1 LFKQISLAIASAA
14 LLVGAASVVSTPAPS
29 TPDVAAMRD
38 YVAKNRAYSPAARAE
53 ALRRVEALAALSG
66 DPARFELEAAAIAA
80 LADNG
85 HSVLL
90 PPQWA
95 SRYPRS
101 PVRFGL
107 FADGLF
113 VIAAPAD
120 QAGLIGRRVV
130 ELNGRPWQAVR
141 QAYARYQGGEQG
153 FRDQFVTLFMETP
166 ALLHAAGLSEDPAG
180 LALLLEA
187 ENGERTR
194 EAVAARLAPFEGEAA
209 LLGRPQLLEASASLP
224 ADARPLY
231 LQNPDEAWR
240 LAYSDA
246 VNGAYIQLKSTA
258 GDGIGPFLEATLAEL
273 GRRRPRNI
281 VVDLRFNLGG
291 DLTLARDFMEKLPP
305 LAAGGRIY
313 AITSGRTF
321 SAAISSLGYLR
332 QAAGDRLTIVG
343 EPIGD
348 RLEFWAEGDLLRLP
362 GVGAMLL
369 YATERHNYMTGCPE
383 PDCHAAIRDHPIRV
397 ATLQPAHL
405 RRLPRRARSGDGGDH
420 RRHKRS
426 RRPLK
431 SVEIREGGRV
441 VGASR
446 RRQLQLDEA
455 PGHQIGP
462 GIRRG
467 ERRSLGRG
475 KVEPAIISGLADHQ
489 HHLLAA
495 LARDRQRLLD
505 QPPADAAPLVF
516 RHDRYRRQAERA
528 EGAAVAL
535 DPHPAHHYV
544 ADDPPLILGDQREL
558 AIAVCAQPLDQIGLG
573 RGRKGG
579 EQDRPDRRG
588 VGARFASEPHT
599 VAMSGA
605 SSAFMPTTL

>member
-1 LFKQISLAIASAA
+1 MHITQLGGGKALFKQISLAIASAA
-14 LLVGAASVVSTPAPS
+14 LLVGAASVVGAPAAS

-38 YVAKNRAYSPAARAE
+38 YVAKNRAYSPAARGE

-66 DPARFELEAAAIAA
+66 HPAQFELEAAAIAA

-120 QAGLIGRRVV
+120 RAGLIGRRVV

-166 ALLHAAGLSEDPAG
+166 ALLHAAGLSENPAG
-180 LALLLEA
+180 LDLRLEA
-187 ENGERTR
+187 ADGERTS
-194 EAVAARLAPFEGEAA
+194 ETVAARLAPFEGEAV
-209 LLGRPQLLEASASLP
+209 LLGRPQLLEAAASLP
-224 ADARPLY
+224 PDARPLY
-231 LQNPDEAWR
+231 LRDPDEAWR
-240 LAYSDA
+240 LVFSDA
-246 VNGAYIQLKSTA
+246 VDGAYIQLKSTA
-258 GDGIGPFLEATLAEL
+258 GDGIGPFLAATLAEL

-291 DLTLARDFMEKLPP
+291 DLNLARDFMQKLPP

-321 SAAISSLGYLR
+321 SAAISSLGYLK

-383 PDCHAAIRDHPIRV
+383 ADCHAAIRDHPIRV
-397 ATLQPAHL
+397 ATLRPDLPTPLTFADFRVGRDPAM
-405 RRLPRRARSGDGGDH
+405 
-420 RRHKRS
+420 
-426 RRPLK
+426 
-431 SVEIREGGRV
+431 
-441 VGASR
+441 
-446 RRQLQLDEA
+446 EA
-455 PGHQIGP
+455 
-462 GIRRG
+462 
-467 ERRSLGRG
+467 
-475 KVEPAIISGLADHQ
+475 V
-489 HHLLAA
+489 
-495 LARDRQRLLD
+495 
-505 QPPADAAPLVF
+505 
-516 RHDRYRRQAERA
+516 
-528 EGAAVAL
+528 
-535 DPHPAHHYV
+535 V
-544 ADDPPLILGDQREL
+544 ADIYAR
-558 AIAVCAQPLDQIGLG
+558 AG
-573 RGRKGG
+573 R
-579 EQDRPDRRG
+579 
-588 VGARFASEPHT
+588 
-599 VAMSGA
+599 
-605 SSAFMPTTL
+605 